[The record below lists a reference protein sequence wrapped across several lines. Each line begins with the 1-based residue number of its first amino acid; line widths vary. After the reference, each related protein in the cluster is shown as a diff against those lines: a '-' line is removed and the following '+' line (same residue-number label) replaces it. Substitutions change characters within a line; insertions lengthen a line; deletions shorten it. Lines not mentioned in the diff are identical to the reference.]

1 MIFESILETVDVVIV
16 VLILLRCSTNFLYF
30 ILIFGHLRHLNIF
43 YRLAWLFSAHP
54 VLHSDKSHKLSSTI
68 SCSLRYRRTGTFN
81 NWYWLWGF
89 NFFALWFLQSF
100 FVSFTFFIFLIWN
113 IIVVLIIMITYLYLT
128 VVLCLLVELKILNN
142 FYIFILAFM
151 YLFVIK
157 KGFNLD
163 SIPIDFTKLSI
174 NSSLSL
180 FLSKFS
186 LAQDLTWIIN
196 TGDGL

>member
-1 MIFESILETVDVVIV
+1 
-16 VLILLRCSTNFLYF
+16 
-30 ILIFGHLRHLNIF
+30 
-43 YRLAWLFSAHP
+43 
-54 VLHSDKSHKLSSTI
+54 
-68 SCSLRYRRTGTFN
+68 
-81 NWYWLWGF
+81 
-89 NFFALWFLQSF
+89 
-100 FVSFTFFIFLIWN
+100 
-113 IIVVLIIMITYLYLT
+113 MITYLYLT